1 MDMNAKHYTQSTRA
15 TLLVVQDIAN
25 RLMNATIA
33 DLAGPHE
40 ISIIIKPI
48 PEDVKKISDIRL

>member
-1 MDMNAKHYTQSTRA
+1 MNVKHYTKSTRA
-15 TLLVVQDIAN
+15 TLLVVEDITN

-33 DLAGPHE
+33 DLTGPHE

-48 PEDVKKISDIRL
+48 PEDVKKISDTRL

>member
-1 MDMNAKHYTQSTRA
+1 MDMNVKHYTQSTRA

-33 DLAGPHE
+33 DLSGPHE

-48 PEDVKKISDIRL
+48 PEDVKKISDTRL

>member
-1 MDMNAKHYTQSTRA
+1 MDMNVKHYTESTRA

-33 DLAGPHE
+33 DFTGPHE

-48 PEDVKKISDIRL
+48 PEGVNKTK

>member
-1 MDMNAKHYTQSTRA
+1 MDMNVKNYTKSTRA
-15 TLLVVQDIAN
+15 TLLVVEDITN

-33 DLAGPHE
+33 DLTGPHE

-48 PEDVKKISDIRL
+48 PEDVKKISDTRL

>member
-1 MDMNAKHYTQSTRA
+1 MDMNEKHYTESTRG

-33 DLAGPHE
+33 DFAGPHE
-40 ISIIIKPI
+40 ISILINPI
-48 PEDVKKISDIRL
+48 PEDVNKTK